1 MNIKKVT
8 KTIVITLLPSKINE
22 NYDIN
27 YITNLNGD
35 TCYLPVQMND
45 QPTKHYYVLFVDLL
59 FVQRTISMN

>member
-1 MNIKKVT
+1 MNIKKDT

-45 QPTKHYYVLFVDLL
+45 QRL